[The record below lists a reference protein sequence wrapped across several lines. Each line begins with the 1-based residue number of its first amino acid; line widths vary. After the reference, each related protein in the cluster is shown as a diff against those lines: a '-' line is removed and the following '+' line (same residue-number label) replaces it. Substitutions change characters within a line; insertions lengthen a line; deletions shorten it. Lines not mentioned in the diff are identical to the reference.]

1 MRNEIKKPD
10 INSYIEVCKPLL
22 EDVPYPCY
30 LMNLEGSIV
39 FSNEGVQELTGYM
52 RQDHYQQNFVSILEE
67 EEIDRAI
74 DHVNAVLKGE
84 KRSLQTKLRHQD
96 GSVMIVNILS
106 IPFEVDGVILG
117 ICGYIT
123 DIANEK
129 RLSACSFPSHWDNI
143 FTGIKICLWSLD
155 VNTME
160 TISISPVCRTIFGYC
175 EEEFLQNPHLWEQL
189 ILPADKMGASRHIEL
204 VKKGKSSLHE
214 YRIVSKSGERKWVSD
229 FIVPIFSEHHHD
241 PIRID
246 RIVVDITK
254 RKRAEEKLT
263 FLAFHDSLTGLPNR
277 RKLDHD
283 LHKALTEARERKK
296 MVGVLFLDLDRF
308 KNINDSLGHK
318 MGDKVL
324 QVIAERLK
332 VSLRDDDIIS
342 RQGGDEFV
350 ILLTNLTTKE
360 DLLETAARI
369 NGIIAKPIRLLGN
382 EYVLS
387 ASIGMSIFPDHG
399 YEAEGLIQKADH
411 AMYLAKE
418 SGVGIQPYELG
429 MSTSLSRKL
438 LLEQYLH
445 RAIEKNELSLDYQPI
460 VDVYG
465 KQVIGVEALLRW
477 NHPVLG
483 AISPGEFIQIAE
495 ESDLIVKISNWVL
508 ETACR
513 QRKKWAGKNLPPFYV
528 SINVPARQIN
538 LESFLPNVKDTLER
552 YDLPSHLL
560 KIEITE
566 RTAMTNVQKTLNT
579 IKDLQGIGV
588 DLILDDFGVGYSSI
602 SYLVQYP
609 FNTIKIDKSFIEGL
623 ENKNQRS
630 ICRTLVAM
638 GRNLGMNVVAEGVEE
653 LEQYQFLC
661 SIGCHN
667 MQGYYFSR
675 PTSVEQ
681 VETFFTSKQQ
691 GLQERFQ

>member
-10 INSYIEVCKPLL
+10 INTYLEVCKPLL
-22 EDVPYPCY
+22 KDVPYPCY
-30 LMNLEGSIV
+30 LMDLEGSIV
-39 FSNEGVQELTGYM
+39 FSNDTVQELTGYM
-52 RQDHYQQNFVSILEE
+52 SEYPYQRNFVSILEE
-67 EEIDRAI
+67 DEIDRTI
-74 DHVNAVLKGE
+74 DHIKAVLKGE
-84 KRSLQTKLRHQD
+84 KLTFQTKLRHRN
-96 GSVMIVNILS
+96 GTVMFVDILS
-106 IPFEVDGVILG
+106 VPVEVDGVILG

-123 DIANEK
+123 NIASEK
-129 RLSACSFPSHWDNI
+129 RHSAGSIPSHWDNI
-143 FTGIKICLWSLD
+143 FTGIEICLWSLD
-155 VNTME
+155 VKTME
-160 TISISPVCRTIFGYC
+160 TISISPVCQTIFGYR
-175 EEEFLQNPHLWEQL
+175 EEEFLAHPHLWEQFV
-189 ILPADKMGASRHIEL
+189 LPADKMGAYKHIEL

-214 YRIVSKSGERKWVSD
+214 YRIVTKSGEQKWVSD
-229 FIVPIFSEHHHD
+229 FIVPIFTEHQHL

-254 RKRAEEKLT
+254 RKSAEEKLT

-277 RKLDHD
+277 RKLDHE
-283 LHKALTEARERKK
+283 LHKVLSEAREKEK
-296 MVGVLFLDLDRF
+296 MVGVIFLDLDRF
-308 KNINDSLGHK
+308 KYINDSLGHK

-324 QVIAERLK
+324 QVIAQRLK
-332 VSLRDDDIIS
+332 LSLRNDDLIS

-350 ILLTNLTTKE
+350 ILLTNLTSKE

-445 RAIEKNELSLDYQPI
+445 KAIEKKELYLDYQPI

-465 KQVIGVEALLRW
+465 KEVIGLEALLRW

-495 ESDLIVKISNWVL
+495 ESDLIIKLSNWVL

-513 QRKKWAGKNLPPFYV
+513 QRKLWAEKNLPPFYV

-538 LESFLPNVKDTLER
+538 LESFLENVKDTLER

-566 RTAMTNVQKTLNT
+566 RTAMTNVKKTLTT
-579 IKDLQGIGV
+579 INELQDIGV

-630 ICRTLVAM
+630 VCRTLVAM

-653 LEQYQFLC
+653 LSQYQFLC

-675 PTSVEQ
+675 PTSVKHI
-681 VETFFTSKQQ
+681 ETLFTSKQQ
-691 GLQERFQ
+691 GLQGKFQ

>member
-1 MRNEIKKPD
+1 LRNGIKKPD
-10 INSYIEVCKPLL
+10 INSYIEICKPLL
-22 EDVPYPCY
+22 AGVPYPCY
-30 LMNLEGSIV
+30 LMDLEGTIV
-39 FSNEGVQELTGYM
+39 FSNEGVQDLTGYM
-52 RQDHYQQNFVSILEE
+52 RQYHYQRNFVSFLEE

-74 DHVNAVLKGE
+74 DHINAVLKGE
-84 KRSLQTKLRHQD
+84 KLSFQTKLRHQN
-96 GSVMIVNILS
+96 GSVMMVDILS
-106 IPFEVDGVILG
+106 IPVEVDGVILG

-123 DIANEK
+123 SASNEK
-129 RLSACSFPSHWDNI
+129 VFSHSIPWDWDNI
-143 FTGIKICLWSLD
+143 FNGI
-155 VNTME
+155 N
-160 TISISPVCRTIFGYC
+160 
-175 EEEFLQNPHLWEQL
+175 
-189 ILPADKMGASRHIEL
+189 
-204 VKKGKSSLHE
+204 
-214 YRIVSKSGERKWVSD
+214 
-229 FIVPIFSEHHHD
+229 
-241 PIRID
+241 RID

-254 RKRAEEKLT
+254 RKSAEAKLT
-263 FLAFHDSLTGLPNR
+263 YLAFHDSLTGLPNR
-277 RKLDHD
+277 RKLDHE
-283 LHKALTEARERKK
+283 LHKALTEAREKEK
-296 MVGVLFLDLDRF
+296 LVGVLFLDLDRF
-308 KNINDSLGHK
+308 KYINDSLGHK

-332 VSLRDDDIIS
+332 VSLRNEDIIS

-350 ILLTNLTTKE
+350 ILLTNLSTKE

-369 NGIIAKPIRLLGN
+369 NGIITKPIRLLGN

-445 RAIEKNELSLDYQPI
+445 KAIEKNELYLDYQPI

-465 KQVIGVEALLRW
+465 KQVIGLEALLRW

-495 ESDLIVKISNWVL
+495 ESDLIIKLSNWVL
-508 ETACR
+508 ETSCK
-513 QRKKWAGKNLPPFYV
+513 QRKLWADKSLPPFYV

-538 LESFLPNVKDTLER
+538 LESFLQNVKDTLER

-579 IKDLQGIGV
+579 IKELQDIGV

-623 ENKNQRS
+623 EHKNQRS
-630 ICRTLVAM
+630 VCRTLVAM

-675 PTSVEQ
+675 PTSVEL

-691 GLQERFQ
+691 GMQDKFQ